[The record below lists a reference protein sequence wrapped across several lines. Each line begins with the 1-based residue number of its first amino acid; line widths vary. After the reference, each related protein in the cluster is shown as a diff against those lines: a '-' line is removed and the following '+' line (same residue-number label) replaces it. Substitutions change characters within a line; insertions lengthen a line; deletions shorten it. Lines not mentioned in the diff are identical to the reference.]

1 MTNLI
6 EKAYVENGTLKI
18 KDLSGKR
25 FPIFYF
31 DGTSLNHEVRMEI
44 HKKLENIGYTDYENR
59 LMAIYEA
66 EQYTKQQ
73 EKPTKI
79 QNLLENTIDWKEI
92 TNEIVKT
99 QNILYDDHKIWWIW
113 NTNKNKYEIVD
124 ATKIKQQIHEAIHN
138 NDTLKP
144 QIKSIIIE
152 GIEYWARKKY
162 EEIKKLKPTQIQFNN
177 IIIDYETGE
186 MIDANPKYFTTNPIP
201 HEYTPDNQNTSTF
214 DQYFNEWVGEEYSTQ
229 LLEIIGFSMAPTYL
243 LHRIICLTG
252 SGSNGKS
259 VFCKIIR
266 TIIGQDNVTNS
277 ELETIATNRFE
288 TSNLYKKLV
297 CEIGET
303 NHSILEKTGTLKRL
317 SGGDT
322 MRVEFKGKDVFSCE
336 NTAKIIISTN
346 TLPQTTDTTD
356 GFYRRW
362 LLIDFPNKF
371 EEKGDILS
379 NIPEE
384 EWNALATKAFFA
396 LKALVARKKFIFDDS
411 IEEKKEKYEMRSN
424 PIKRFISLYFDK
436 NPNRTVVKS
445 RFADEF
451 ESFCIAKGLRILNA
465 REFNAQLRNLG
476 YEWKFIKTKRE
487 DGTTGTLQHIIGLEE
502 KSGLYDGRFVGED
515 EFVFEDY

>member
-31 DGTSLNHEVRMEI
+31 DGTSLNHEVRVEI
-44 HKKLENIGYTDYENR
+44 HKKLENMGYTDYENR

-66 EQYTKQQ
+66 EHYTKKQ

-79 QNLLENTIDWKEI
+79 QSLLENTIDWKEI
-92 TNEIVKT
+92 THEIVKT

-162 EEIKKLKPTQIQFNN
+162 EEIKKLNPTQIQFNN

-201 HEYTPDNQNTSTF
+201 HEYTPDNQNTPTF
-214 DQYFNEWVGEEYSTQ
+214 DQYFNDWVGEEYSTQ

-259 VFCKIIR
+259 VFLKIIR

-303 NHSILEKTGTLKRL
+303 NHAVLEKTSLIKRL
-317 SGGDT
+317 TGGDT
-322 MRVEFKGKDVFSCE
+322 MRVEFKGKDIFTCE
-336 NTAKIIISTN
+336 NTAKIIIATN
-346 TLPQTTDTTD
+346 TLPQTTDNTD

-362 LLIDFPNKF
+362 LIMDFPNKF

-379 NIPEE
+379 NITDE

-396 LKALVARKKFIFDDS
+396 LITLSKNKKFLFDGTM
-411 IEEKKEKYEMRSN
+411 EEKKENYEKHSN
-424 PIKRFISLYFDK
+424 PMKQFIQENYSK
-436 NPNRTVVKS
+436 NVNGQTPKFIFR
-445 RFADEF
+445 EGF
-451 ESFCIAKGLRILNA
+451 EAYCQARGLRIPSD
-465 REFNAQLRNLG
+465 RETNMQLRAMGFDVEKQYVERNG
-476 YEWKFIKTKRE
+476 KKTSWNY
-487 DGTTGTLQHIIGLEE
+487 IIGLVSN
-502 KSGLYDGRFVGED
+502 SGLVDGERFGVNLD
-515 EFVFEDY
+515 